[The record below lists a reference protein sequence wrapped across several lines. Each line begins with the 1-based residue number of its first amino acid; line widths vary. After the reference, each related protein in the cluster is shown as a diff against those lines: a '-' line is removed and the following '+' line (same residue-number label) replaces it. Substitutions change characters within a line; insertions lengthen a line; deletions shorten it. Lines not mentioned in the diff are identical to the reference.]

1 MICELCKKN
10 PATIHIQEIVENKKK
25 SMHICTECAEKKT
38 DSPLLFDGNFNLAEV
53 LYSISE
59 QMGLPGFG
67 LKPVDGDAKAGE
79 SHEQEKVTC
88 MKCGWTL
95 SQLRKNGRLG
105 CSQCY
110 KSFSKVLN
118 DAFETMHRGKLHVGK
133 KPGGK
138 FNESSTVMLEVMNLK
153 KELEELVQREEYEKA
168 AVVRDKINTLTKSN
182 KKTVNSKQKK
192 GTKQSGKSKTK

>member
-10 PATIHIQEIVENKKK
+10 PATIHIQEIVDNQKK
-25 SMHICTECAEKKT
+25 SMHICTECAEKKA

-67 LKPVDGDAKAGE
+67 LKPLLGE
-79 SHEQEKVTC
+79 AEKNEPQEQEKITC

-95 SQLRKNGRLG
+95 SQLRKTGRLG
-105 CSQCY
+105 CPQCY
-110 KSFSKVLN
+110 KSFSEVLN

-138 FNESSTVMLEVMNLK
+138 INESSTLMLEVMNLK
-153 KELEELVQREEYEKA
+153 KELEELVKREEYEKA
-168 AVVRDKINTLTKSN
+168 AVVRDKISDLTKSN
-182 KKTVNSKQKK
+182 RETTNTKKRGVKK
-192 GTKQSGKSKTK
+192 SGKSKTK

>member
-10 PATIHIQEIVENKKK
+10 PATIHIQEIVDNKKK

-59 QMGLPGFG
+59 HMGLPGFE
-67 LKPVDGDAKAGE
+67 LKSGDGGSEAIETQESEKA
-79 SHEQEKVTC
+79 TC

-95 SQLRKNGRLG
+95 SQLRKTGRLG
-105 CSQCY
+105 CQQCY
-110 KSFSKVLN
+110 NSFRDVLN

-138 FNESSTVMLEVMNLK
+138 INKSSTVMLEIMNLK

-168 AVVRDKINTLTKSN
+168 AVVRDKINTLTKN
-182 KKTVNSKQKK
+182 NQKTVNSKQKK
-192 GTKQSGKSKTK
+192 GTRKSGKSKTK

>member
-10 PATIHIQEIVENKKK
+10 PATIHIQEIVDNQKK

-38 DSPLLFDGNFNLAEV
+38 DSPLLFDGNFNLAEI

-67 LKPVDGDAKAGE
+67 LKPLIGE
-79 SHEQEKVTC
+79 ETEKKEPQEQETITC

-95 SQLRKNGRLG
+95 SQLRKTGRLG
-105 CSQCY
+105 CPQCY
-110 KSFSKVLN
+110 KSFSEVLN

-138 FNESSTVMLEVMNLK
+138 INESSTLMLEVMNLK
-153 KELEELVQREEYEKA
+153 KELEELVKREEYEKA
-168 AVVRDKINTLTKSN
+168 AVVRDKISDLTKSN
-182 KKTVNSKQKK
+182 RKTTNTQKRGVKK
-192 GTKQSGKSKTK
+192 SGKSKTK

>member
-10 PATIHIQEIVENKKK
+10 PATIHIQELVDNQKK

-38 DSPLLFDGNFNLAEV
+38 NSPLLFDGNFNLAEI

-67 LKPVDGDAKAGE
+67 LKPLIGE
-79 SHEQEKVTC
+79 ETEKKEPQEQETITC

-95 SQLRKNGRLG
+95 SQLRKTGRLG
-105 CSQCY
+105 CPQCY
-110 KSFSKVLN
+110 KSFSEVLN

-138 FNESSTVMLEVMNLK
+138 INASSTIMLEVMNLK
-153 KELEELVQREEYEKA
+153 KELEELVKREEYEKA
-168 AVVRDKINTLTKSN
+168 AVVRDKISDLTKSN
-182 KKTVNSKQKK
+182 RETTNTQKRGVKK
-192 GTKQSGKSKTK
+192 SGKSKTK